1 MKPMIASVGP
11 VLPLP
16 LLRAT
21 GRYRGALG
29 WNVERE
35 MPFADRWL
43 ESKFPRWA
51 FSILEDWGAGRF
63 DDLET
68 VVFSRADDGAQRLY
82 YYVCE
87 LQRRGVMGGP
97 LPLICDVTLIP
108 RPHGQAHLEAAL
120 ARLADRLDVG
130 RDALARA
137 LDEAAL
143 GAPMPPEGNGP
154 LCLLAG
160 TPPPDRRLHD
170 AAAQA
175 GWRMHGPT
183 LTESWNDMTAIPPEP
198 GESPFAALAR
208 AMRATTAASRGFRD
222 RNAAL
227 AAEVGQTGASAAVL
241 WFTEEDEARIWDLPG
256 QKRVLEELGVPVLA
270 LTRRD
275 WAARDGAGREITQFL
290 KETAA

>member
-1 MKPMIASVGP
+1 MIASVGP

-21 GRYRGALG
+21 GRYRGPLG
-29 WNVERE
+29 WNVERP
-35 MPFADRWL
+35 MPFAGEWL
-43 ESKFPRWA
+43 ESKFPLWA
-51 FSILEDWGAGRF
+51 FSILEDWAAGAL
-63 DDLET
+63 DDLEM
-68 VVFSRADDGAQRLY
+68 VVFSRADDAAQRLY

-87 LQRRGVMGGP
+87 LQRRGVMSGP
-97 LPLICDVTLIP
+97 QPLICDVTLIP

-120 ARLADRLDVG
+120 ARLADRLGVAEE
-130 RDALARA
+130 ALLRA
-137 LDEAAL
+137 LDEA
-143 GAPMPPEGNGP
+143 GSHAPEPPAFSGP
-154 LCLLAG
+154 LCLLSG

-170 AAAQA
+170 VAAQA

-183 LTESWNDMTAIPPEP
+183 LTESWSDMPSVTHEP

-208 AMRATTAASRGFRD
+208 AMRGTTAASRGFRD

-227 AAEVGQTGASAAVL
+227 AAEVGQTGARAAVL